1 MKLCIDLD
9 EQPCPNLMP
18 RSAQRAGGSAFPLP
32 AYCRLPN
39 GRVRVPT
46 RAEVA
51 SLCSDGQ
58 YVNCPGYR
66 RWARSGNVSGG
77 DS

>member
-1 MKLCIDLD
+1 MELYIDLD

-39 GRVRVPT
+39 GKVRVPT

-51 SLCSDGQ
+51 SLCSDGH

-66 RWARSGNVSGG
+66 RWARSANVSGG